1 MSELG
6 QNRLASFSRSKK
18 AVCKSMYRFF
28 LIKIWK
34 KNNLDSYSNLIILS
48 LLSLQNSW
56 KSFWWLYFQS
66 ILQRHYF
73 PINFVFL
80 IRIHL
85 EILFLISI
93 FRSIHQKIED
103 HHIDEVIKYYWCI
116 SNHTKI
122 KDEKKKASI
131 CLCFL
136 CLSIVTICM
145 TRVIAECRNSIRY
158 VSFFSLS
165 LSFSYIYLFAWLNPS
180 RNSRIAFLLV
190 ILSNILPLQI
200 ESKLVLL
207 LKYNI
212 IVGESREKRE
222 SIKILVESHSIT
234 SSIILNSSDIMS
246 GGNFD
251 YLSLIQ

>member
-1 MSELG
+1 
-6 QNRLASFSRSKK
+6 
-18 AVCKSMYRFF
+18 MYRFF

-56 KSFWWLYFQS
+56 TSFWWLYFQS

-122 KDEKKKASI
+122 KDEKKKLQFVCVFFAS
-131 CLCFL
+131 
-136 CLSIVTICM
+136 LSLQFVWHESLQNVGTAFVM
-145 TRVIAECRNSIRY
+145 SL
-158 VSFFSLS
+158 FSLS
-165 LSFSYIYLFAWLNPS
+165 RS
-180 RNSRIAFLLV
+180 
-190 ILSNILPLQI
+190 
-200 ESKLVLL
+200 
-207 LKYNI
+207 
-212 IVGESREKRE
+212 
-222 SIKILVESHSIT
+222 
-234 SSIILNSSDIMS
+234 
-246 GGNFD
+246 
-251 YLSLIQ
+251 LSLIFTFLPDWILLVTRASLSYWLFSPTYCHLKSNRSWCCYWSII